1 MCGSGR
7 VLVPIN
13 FRLRPDEIAYIV
25 AHSGARVLYVD
36 PELVDSLKGVDVEH
50 TFVLGEDGSM
60 YAEPGVEPRPWE
72 PDENATAT
80 INYTS
85 GTTARPKGVQLTHR
99 NLWTNA
105 VTFGLHAGV
114 SDRDVYLHTLPMFH
128 ANGWGMPFAM
138 TGLGVPQVVLRKV
151 DGAEILRRVEQ
162 HGVTV
167 MCAAPAVAAAVL
179 EAAQD
184 WEGEIPGRDRV
195 RIIMA
200 GRAAAHEDR
209 RAGRGGARLGVR
221 ADLRPH
227 RDLAAADRQPHAAP
241 SGTTCR
247 PRSGPPGSCAPERP
261 RSAYACAPMPSD
273 GEVLARSNV
282 VLEGYWEQPEETEQA
297 LVDGWFHTGDGGVIG
312 DDGYLTISDRKK
324 DVIITGGENV
334 SSIEVEDVLFSH
346 PAVAE
351 VAVIGVPSEKWG
363 ETIKALVVLAE
374 GASADEAELI
384 AWCKD
389 KAAGYKAPTSIEF
402 RDELARTAT
411 GKLQKFKL
419 RQPYWEG
426 QRAAG
431 QLARSTSLRACPASP
446 TSSTCCTAG
455 TRPRPP
461 TRGTPSGWWPATRRA
476 EVARVM
482 FAVDP
487 TVEVA
492 REAVEWGAD
501 LLVVHHPL
509 FLTPVT
515 AVAADTPKGRTLH
528 TLNAGGCAL
537 LTAHTNADQ
546 AVGGVSESLALALG
560 LTDLAPIRPAP
571 AGPLDKIVAFV
582 PVDDGGRRPHG
593 HDRRGRGPARR
604 LRLVHLDRD
613 GRGPVPPARRRHARD
628 RRGRRPRGGRGGA
641 GRGGGAARPSYG
653 GGAGAAGR
661 PPLRGAGLRRGPARR
676 PRAGGHRHRPD
687 RHGRGDD
694 ARASSPRGSR
704 RRCRRRRTAYAWPAT
719 RSGRCGRSRCAA
731 GRATSC
737 STSSPTATSTS
748 TSPATSGTT
757 ARPSSSSTTGRPWSM
772 SRTGRPSGPGC
783 RRWRLGCVE
792 EMGDRVD
799 TRVSTRCTDPWTF
812 RH

>member
-1 MCGSGR
+1 

-25 AHSGARVLYVD
+25 SHSGARVLYVD

-50 TFVLGEDGSM
+50 TFVLGEDETMFAAPG
-60 YAEPGVEPRPWE
+60 AEPRAWE

-114 SDRDVYLHTLPMFH
+114 TDRDVYLHTLPMFH

-151 DGAEILRRVEQ
+151 DGAEILRRVER

-200 GRAAAHEDR
+200 GAPPPTKTVVRVEEELGWEFVQIYGLTETSPLLTVNRSRAEWDDLPAEERAAKLV
-209 RAGRGGARLGVR
+209 RAGAPAIGVR
-221 ADLRPH
+221 LRT
-227 RDLAAADRQPHAAP
+227 D
-241 SGTTCR
+241 T
-247 PRSGPPGSCAPERP
+247 E
-261 RSAYACAPMPSD
+261 

-282 VLEGYWEQPEETEQA
+282 ILEGYWERPDETGKA

-363 ETIKALVVLAE
+363 ETIKALVVLGD
-374 GASADEAELI
+374 GAVGSSEMEAELI

-402 RDELARTAT
+402 RDDLARTAT

-426 QRAAG
+426 QER
-431 QLARSTSLRACPASP
+431 Q
-446 TSSTCCTAG
+446 
-455 TRPRPP
+455 
-461 TRGTPSGWWPATRRA
+461 
-476 EVARVM
+476 V
-482 FAVDP
+482 
-487 TVEVA
+487 
-492 REAVEWGAD
+492 
-501 LLVVHHPL
+501 
-509 FLTPVT
+509 
-515 AVAADTPKGRTLH
+515 
-528 TLNAGGCAL
+528 N
-537 LTAHTNADQ
+537 
-546 AVGGVSESLALALG
+546 
-560 LTDLAPIRPAP
+560 
-571 AGPLDKIVAFV
+571 
-582 PVDDGGRRPHG
+582 
-593 HDRRGRGPARR
+593 
-604 LRLVHLDRD
+604 
-613 GRGPVPPARRRHARD
+613 
-628 RRGRRPRGGRGGA
+628 
-641 GRGGGAARPSYG
+641 
-653 GGAGAAGR
+653 
-661 PPLRGAGLRRGPARR
+661 
-676 PRAGGHRHRPD
+676 
-687 RHGRGDD
+687 
-694 ARASSPRGSR
+694 
-704 RRCRRRRTAYAWPAT
+704 
-719 RSGRCGRSRCAA
+719 
-731 GRATSC
+731 
-737 STSSPTATSTS
+737 
-748 TSPATSGTT
+748 
-757 ARPSSSSTTGRPWSM
+757 
-772 SRTGRPSGPGC
+772 
-783 RRWRLGCVE
+783 
-792 EMGDRVD
+792 
-799 TRVSTRCTDPWTF
+799 
-812 RH
+812 